1 MKMKKSSLVAMIM
14 GVIGVLCLGIGMC
27 MVLITEWNLF
37 QLGIIVG
44 VVGIVELL
52 LTVFVWRRMEKKA
65 PIHPTVKVVETVV
78 LSIVGC
84 ITFGI
89 GMSLC
94 MVFDHM
100 AAGIVVGVVGILLLL
115 LLIPLIKSEN

>member
-1 MKMKKSSLVAMIM
+1 MKKSSLVAMIM
-14 GVIGVLCLGIGMC
+14 GAIGVLCLGLGMC
-27 MVLITEWNLF
+27 MALITEWKLS
-37 QLGIIVG
+37 QPGIIVG

-52 LTVFVWRRMEKKA
+52 LTVFVWRRMEHKA
-65 PIHPTVKVVETVV
+65 PIRPTVKVVETVV

-89 GMSLC
+89 GMCLC
-94 MVFDHM
+94 MVFDRM
-100 AAGIVVGVVGILLLL
+100 TAGIVVGVVGILLLL